1 MIAGG
6 TLYLSKQNPVAST
19 AADGQF
25 GLTLLAYD
33 RQGYKQVEPW
43 RLIWM
48 GADAHAFYQVHAR
61 DLVAGAQLEVSVAS
75 RTQRRARVSRP
86 GQKPVPAQGLL
97 TMTPQ
102 AMEQIRMNTPH
113 DHTFSLELE
122 QIRIEAQKSAWLY
135 DNINDACP
143 YPFGSVAAATFKEAF
158 LTAQDIQRALLAKTP
173 QATSAP

>member
-6 TLYLSKQNPVAST
+6 TLYLSKQTPVAST

-61 DLVAGAQLEVSVAS
+61 DLVAGAPLEVSVAKVRLIS
-75 RTQRRARVSRP
+75 GAGRSAGP
-86 GQKPVPAQGLL
+86 EIHAQVK
-97 TMTPQ
+97 
-102 AMEQIRMNTPH
+102 
-113 DHTFSLELE
+113 SLYLPK
-122 QIRIEAQKSAWLY
+122 AY
-135 DNINDACP
+135 
-143 YPFGSVAAATFKEAF
+143 
-158 LTAQDIQRALLAKTP
+158 
-173 QATSAP
+173 